1 MTWSWVFD
9 PHEGCKAFEDDLE
22 YDSEGSDT
30 PSFVSYQEEDYYYY
44 HEHPQPIYEEVPQHY
59 NHGGTYQRNYQQ
71 DQEDSSCNKEVSWKD
86 VMDFLKEMKRD
97 QEAHNQALNQRLE
110 LQETFNDAHDKLVSQ
125 LLEEVA
131 QIEREQEK
139 LASGA
144 MVDEEVIE
152 EALDLSENEF
162 EDLVLEN
169 NTTPIPLVTEEPM
182 NVLVMV
188 DEPVTE
194 VTQVNLNRSPILVTH
209 INEYWG
215 DGASSKKRKVSLE
228 DLEQNMVKWPCIHFA
243 HMSTTEKKVWAQNF
257 NYRAYTGN
265 SVGKCSV
272 RPRSNPSVLISRKRV
287 RARCVNYQAYVGNV
301 EGKCSFTSTHNFL
314 LDILNMKEEA
324 EPRCVNYRAFIGNSV
339 GKCPLRPP

>member
-1 MTWSWVFD
+1 MTWSWVSN
-9 PHEGCKAFEDDLE
+9 PHEGYKAMEDDDSYRTHSYHGPPSPNSQGFYKSDNQMSFNQQCRNMRYQNYSSPQSDYKGYYGSTKGNHENSYQRNSQSQKRINCYKFEDDSE

-30 PSFVSYQEEDYYYY
+30 PSFVSYQEEDDYYYY

-71 DQEDSSCNKEVSWKD
+71 DQEDSSGNKEVSWKD

-97 QEAHNQALNQRLE
+97 QEAHNQALSQRLE
-110 LQETFNDAHDKLVSQ
+110 LHEMFNDAQDKLVSQ

-152 EALDLSENEF
+152 EALDLSKNEF

-182 NVLVMV
+182 NASVVV
-188 DEPVTE
+188 D
-194 VTQVNLNRSPILVTH
+194 
-209 INEYWG
+209 
-215 DGASSKKRKVSLE
+215 DE
-228 DLEQNMVKWPCIHFA
+228 DIK
-243 HMSTTEKKVWAQNF
+243 
-257 NYRAYTGN
+257 G
-265 SVGKCSV
+265 
-272 RPRSNPSVLISRKRV
+272 
-287 RARCVNYQAYVGNV
+287 
-301 EGKCSFTSTHNFL
+301 EG
-314 LDILNMKEEA
+314 
-324 EPRCVNYRAFIGNSV
+324 
-339 GKCPLRPP
+339 